1 MMLHLVGVGNNLH
14 TNSCPKKVGDD
25 VAFGNNLDRIY

>member
-1 MMLHLVGVGNNLH
+1 MFYLVGAGNNLH
-14 TNSCPKKVGDD
+14 TDSCHKKVGDD

>member
-14 TNSCPKKVGDD
+14 TDSCHKKVGDD
-25 VAFGNNLDRIY
+25 VASSNN